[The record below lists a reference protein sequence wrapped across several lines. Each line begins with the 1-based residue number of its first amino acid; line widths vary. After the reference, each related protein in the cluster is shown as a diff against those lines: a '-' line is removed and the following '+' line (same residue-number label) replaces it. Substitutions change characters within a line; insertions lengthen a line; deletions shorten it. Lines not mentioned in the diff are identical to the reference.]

1 MNEALIGNITAGQ
14 LLAWVILGLLVGSF
28 VGRLVRRRQRGFGLI
43 GNLVIGLVGAV
54 IGGFLFDALDVQLG
68 RDVVL
73 SLNDFIAAFCGALIF
88 IALVT
93 LIRR

>member
-1 MNEALIGNITAGQ
+1 MNEAIIGNITAGQ

>member
-1 MNEALIGNITAGQ
+1 MNEAIIGNITAGQ

-28 VGRLVRRRQRGFGLI
+28 VGRIVRRRQRGFGLI